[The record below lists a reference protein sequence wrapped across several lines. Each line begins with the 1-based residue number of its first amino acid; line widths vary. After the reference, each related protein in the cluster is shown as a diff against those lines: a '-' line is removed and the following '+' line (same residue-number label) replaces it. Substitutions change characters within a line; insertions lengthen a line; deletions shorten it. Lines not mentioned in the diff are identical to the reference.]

1 MNQSLRYWN
10 PSWDQTRAQ
19 SGNTYTYEDE
29 AVHIATDFECA
40 SGTNFRPDGNGYAID
55 LEPEPG
61 EHRFGGRAY
70 YYCFGIQNKHVQP
83 KQITVRLHGN
93 MDGAFIDQSHAV
105 LRRGNTWFHLDSN
118 AIRAIPDTEIL
129 ELDLNL
135 PGAEEPDPVLFVS
148 NFHWHPY
155 TELKP
160 YLDKIS
166 NHPDLNIST
175 IGHSVENRPI
185 YSVEIGPEDPDVPH
199 IVMTQT
205 PQPSEMGTW
214 TSRAVIDYLISNEQ
228 EATQMRRSHRFTLVP
243 ATNPDGTVRGLG
255 VSHHSG
261 RFPYFEGQLTAEEGP
276 DLLPEMTAVWQL
288 LKTAKPWLFIEWHSN
303 NWHRR
308 PGQML
313 LRFRPHLMDDAKR
326 RQLWEAF
333 DDRLMALPETYHGNW
348 TSHDEGLYQN
358 SLCFQ
363 AITRLGAISH
373 MIKHHD
379 KFPLE
384 QSCEHA
390 IMCVK
395 EAVRAWDAQNT
406 GDI

>member
-1 MNQSLRYWN
+1 MNQGLRHWN
-10 PSWDQTRAQ
+10 PSWDQTRAE
-19 SGNTYTYEDE
+19 SGENYIYEDE
-29 AVHIATDFECA
+29 HVLIATDFECA
-40 SGTNFRPDGNGYAID
+40 SGINFRPDGDGYAID

-61 EHRFGGRAY
+61 DHAYSGMSY
-70 YYCFGIQNKHVQP
+70 YYCFGICNKSP
-83 KQITVRLHGN
+83 EPRRLPVRLHGN
-93 MDGAFIDQSHAV
+93 MREKFAADQAHAV
-105 LRRGNTWFHLDSN
+105 LRRGDAWSHLAPD
-118 AIRAIPDTEIL
+118 AVRALPNTEIL
-129 ELDLNL
+129 ELHLDL
-135 PGAEEPDPVLFVS
+135 PGADEPDPVLFIS

-155 TELKP
+155 SELKP
-160 YLDKIS
+160 YLDGIS
-166 NHPDLNIST
+166 SHPDVRIST
-175 IGHSVENRPI
+175 LGHSVEGRPI
-185 YSVEIGPEDPDVPH
+185 YSVEIGSRNPDAPH
-199 IVMTQT
+199 IVMAQT

-214 TSRAVIDYLISNEQ
+214 TSRAVIDYLVSDAAAQ
-228 EATQMRRSHRFTLVP
+228 TRAHHRFTLVP

-255 VSHHSG
+255 VSHHLG
-261 RFPYFEGQLTAEEGP
+261 RFPYFEGRLTAEEGP
-276 DLLPEMTAVWQL
+276 DVLPEMAAMWHL

-384 QSCEHA
+384 QSCQHA

-395 EAVRAWDAQNT
+395 EAVRVWDAQNT
-406 GDI
+406 EDNT